1 MSEMKKLKCLSV
13 IEKNELNQIFKDY
26 VQFKWLYY
34 STNALIISVLAILG
48 AYEIYIT
55 ESDNSLPDY
64 NSTKTLMVAILGC
77 SAFGILILYVFSNMK
92 RKTIKNNL
100 RDLTTKHDF
109 EYNTLLNEFNSSAK
123 SSLGGPGI

>member
-1 MSEMKKLKCLSV
+1 
-13 IEKNELNQIFKDY
+13 
-26 VQFKWLYY
+26 
-34 STNALIISVLAILG
+34 
-48 AYEIYIT
+48 
-55 ESDNSLPDY
+55 
-64 NSTKTLMVAILGC
+64 MVAILGC